1 MESLLA
7 PHRRLAALHKQR
19 NEQVTAE
26 VPVPRLRQ
34 PMGSIIPG
42 APNSC
47 QAQDERSSC
56 YLGESRVH
64 LRVNMIWLTG
74 ELFSIIVMQKS
85 IPKIY
90 CHSMIARKECLNPP
104 SLLRMVLAA

>member
-1 MESLLA
+1 MEALLA
-7 PHRRLAALHKQR
+7 HHHRLAALQQHR
-19 NEQVTAE
+19 NELVTAE

-34 PMGSIIPG
+34 PMGSITPG

-74 ELFSIIVMQKS
+74 ELFFIIV
-85 IPKIY
+85 
-90 CHSMIARKECLNPP
+90 
-104 SLLRMVLAA
+104 V